1 MGFARRAVHRS
12 ARRAVRR
19 TVTKPVRKAV
29 RTATPRPVR
38 QAMHPVYTARNA
50 VTPRPVKQVGY
61 AVHATRHPFFAAW
74 DAIFGGVFRRHRR
87 SAPVPARH
95 PAPAR
100 SAQRQAAPAQRPASA
115 APSRLARQAPPPPAP
130 VPIVTEMIR
139 WREGPGGLAF
149 QACLT
154 DVHDLSSLWRQVT
167 ADLTNNDLRLQVHVL
182 CARFQADV
190 SAALAAPAMP
200 DPQARSALAMALS
213 ASQRAIEDLRVGL
226 DLRNAEVLRQA
237 GAQWDVAGAHLREMT
252 ARIRAITPPA
262 PRAASPR
269 REPWPANRAFRT
281 PAQVI
286 HTRPQLPMPPPTS
299 AGDWELQTRRNTGLG
314 DGNEH
319 SK

>member
-1 MGFARRAVHRS
+1 MGFARKMVRRS

-50 VTPRPVKQVGY
+50 VTPRPVKQAGY

-74 DAIFGGVFRRHRR
+74 DAIFGGVFRRHKRL
-87 SAPVPARH
+87 APAPARH
-95 PAPAR
+95 PAPPAR
-100 SAQRQAAPAQRPASA
+100 TAQRQAAPAQRPASA
-115 APSRLARQAPPPPAP
+115 APSRIARQAPPPPAP
-130 VPIVTEMIR
+130 LPIVTEMIR
-139 WREGPGGLAF
+139 WREGPGGRAFRTYLA
-149 QACLT
+149 
-154 DVHDLSSLWRQVT
+154 DVDDLSRLWHQVT
-167 ADLTNNDLRLQVHVL
+167 ADLTNNDLRLQVHGL

-213 ASQRAIEDLRVGL
+213 ASQGAIEDLRIGL
-226 DLRNAEVLRQA
+226 DLRNAALLRQA
-237 GAQWDVAGAHLREMT
+237 GAQWDVAGVHLREMT

-281 PAQVI
+281 PPPNVPPRQQPAQ
-286 HTRPQLPMPPPTS
+286 PPAS
-299 AGDWELQTRRNTGLG
+299 AGDWELHARRNSGLG
-314 DGNEH
+314 DGNH
-319 SK
+319 SQ